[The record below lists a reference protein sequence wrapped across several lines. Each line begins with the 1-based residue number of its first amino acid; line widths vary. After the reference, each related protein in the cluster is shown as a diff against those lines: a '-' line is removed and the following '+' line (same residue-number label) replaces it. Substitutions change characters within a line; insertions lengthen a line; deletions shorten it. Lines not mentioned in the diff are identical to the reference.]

1 MTEQNLVNQ
10 FLGEKDGQNLRAEIY
25 SSANTQGY
33 TIRYHIN
40 GNFIKEE
47 TINGHSIHYVEDAAE
62 NWIAGIK
69 TLNG

>member
-1 MTEQNLVNQ
+1 MTEQTLVNQ

-25 SSANTQGY
+25 SLGQGY

-40 GNFIKEE
+40 GSFIKEE